1 MKPVS
6 GNGHRVFTGFL
17 RVSRWVPSTGAQRF
31 LLARASKEIYTED
44 ALAGRRNFR
53 RVPLF
58 FSYRALPHGRTC
70 CVRRQVC
77 LAALGLLFVRLNV
90 PQALASSAHRAS
102 IAAFAR
108 AEAIQRRLEARPIS
122 ERTRTDYERAL
133 DAYRVVYHGD
143 PASPDAARSIAAVAD
158 LLASEGRCFH
168 DARLSHDAVA
178 QWEFLRTQY
187 PGSPLRQR
195 ALLQQAEIEQQD
207 LHDRADAKK
216 IYRSFLTHYPHDAL
230 VEEARAGLR
239 GVPRTV
245 TSEDRPAVISR
256 STTPT
261 AAKIYPRV
269 FSPRPELGPASTSD
283 SAVSKTRSPL
293 FPAPTYARPVPVAKA
308 NLSQPRISSS
318 ASVGKS
324 SVATIQGVRYWAV
337 QSSTRLAV
345 DMSGA
350 VPYHAY
356 LAQDGRQITLIFFG
370 ARPAETLL
378 QHPVAVQQDANLRS
392 VRVSALTADQ
402 TELAVELNHPAS
414 FSSFTLS
421 NPDRLILDLHAAQPS
436 DLSAIA
442 ARYTAQ
448 HPHIGEP
455 ESSSNDAPS
464 LHKAVVRTP
473 KNSVVSS
480 PESTHASA
488 TARYGTPKILP
499 ETEALARPTFP
510 AEPTMDGQ
518 PSMTRVLGLKIRRI
532 VIDAGHGGH
541 DSGTL
546 GAGGLEE
553 KDVALDVALRLGHL
567 LQQRLGADV
576 IYTRRTDK
584 FVPLE
589 ERTAIANRAHADLF
603 ISIHANS
610 SSDPEARGVETY
622 FLNFTGSPGALAVA
636 ARENAVSDRSVH
648 ELSDLVRKITLSD
661 KIDESREFA
670 GDVQQSLYSGL
681 APGNSGMKNRGVK
694 QAPFVVL
701 IGAHMP
707 SILAEISFLTNPQDA
722 SELAQS
728 AYRERLAE
736 ALYRGVA
743 RYVDGMSGVRVA
755 KTARPQR
762 IPTPAE

>member
-1 MKPVS
+1 MKSVA

-17 RVSRWVPSTGAQRF
+17 RVSHWVPSTGARRF
-31 LLARASKEIYTED
+31 LLSGARAKIYTVG
-44 ALAGRRNFR
+44 ALARSSALR

-58 FSYRALPHGRTC
+58 FSHPALHHTRF
-70 CVRRQVC
+70 CVRGSVC
-77 LAALGLLFVRLNV
+77 LAALGLLLGGLGV
-90 PQALASSAHRAS
+90 PRALASSSHWAS
-102 IAAFAR
+102 IEAYAR
-108 AEAIQRRLEARPIS
+108 AEALQRRLETKPVR
-122 ERTRTDYERAL
+122 ERTRGDYERAL
-133 DAYRVVYHGD
+133 DAFRVVYHGD
-143 PASPDAARSIAAVAD
+143 PGSPDAPRSIAAVAD

-168 DARLSHDAVA
+168 DARLSHDAIA

-187 PGSPLRQR
+187 PASPLRQR
-195 ALLQQAEIEQQD
+195 ALLQQAEIERQD

-230 VEEARAGLR
+230 AEEARAGLR
-239 GVPRTV
+239 G
-245 TSEDRPAVISR
+245 E
-256 STTPT
+256 
-261 AAKIYPRV
+261 K
-269 FSPRPELGPASTSD
+269 SPRIVSD
-283 SAVSKTRSPL
+283 SRTTARETRPL
-293 FPAPTYARPVPVAKA
+293 FPAPAYTNPVPATKVHLAQHPA
-308 NLSQPRISSS
+308 STA
-318 ASVGKS
+318 ASVGKNP
-324 SVATIQGVRYWAV
+324 VATIQGVRYWAV
-337 QSSTRLAV
+337 QSATRLAV
-345 DMSGA
+345 DMSGP
-350 VPYHAY
+350 VPFHAY
-356 LAQDGRQITLIFFG
+356 LAQGGRQITLVFFG

-378 QHPVAVQQDANLRS
+378 LHPIAVQRDANLRS
-392 VRVSALTADQ
+392 ARVSALTADQ
-402 TELAVELNHPAS
+402 TELMLELSHPAS

-442 ARYTAQ
+442 ARYAPRRPTVA
-448 HPHIGEP
+448 EP
-455 ESSSNDAPS
+455 DASSSDS
-464 LHKAVVRTP
+464 QMLHKAVVRKP
-473 KNSVVSS
+473 KNSLVTS
-480 PESTHASA
+480 PESNRASIPIQHVA
-488 TARYGTPKILP
+488 PGVLSEPSLTAGPM
-499 ETEALARPTFP
+499 
-510 AEPTMDGQ
+510 MDGQ
-518 PSMTRVLGLKIRRI
+518 PSMTRVLGLRIRRI

-546 GAGGLEE
+546 GPNGLEE

-589 ERTAIANRAHADLF
+589 ERTAIANRARADLF

-610 SSDPEARGVETY
+610 SSDPDARGVETY
-622 FLNFTGSPGALAVA
+622 FLNFTASPDALAVA
-636 ARENAVSDRSVH
+636 ARENAVSNRSVH
-648 ELSDLVRKITLSD
+648 ELSGLVRKITLSD

-681 APGNSGMKNRGVK
+681 APGNAGMKNRGVK

-707 SILAEISFLTNPQDA
+707 SILAEISFLTNPRDA
-722 SELAQS
+722 RELS
-728 AYRERLAE
+728 RPAYRERLAE

-755 KTARPQR
+755 KTVRPDA